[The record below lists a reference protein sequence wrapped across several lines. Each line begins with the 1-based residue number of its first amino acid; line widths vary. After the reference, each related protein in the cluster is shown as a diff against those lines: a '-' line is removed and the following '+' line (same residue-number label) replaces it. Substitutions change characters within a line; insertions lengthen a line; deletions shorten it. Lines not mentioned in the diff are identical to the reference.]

1 MNYIDIASVIR
12 ESNLKVLKRSPGF
25 IIKWIE
31 KIIRQ
36 EEMNQ
41 ILTKYS
47 EFKGVD
53 FLTKIVEEFN
63 IKIEVEGRENLPENN
78 RCFFISNH
86 PFGVIDGL
94 VLTKIVSSKYGALKS
109 IGNDAFMYVP
119 HLWPL
124 IAAVNVFGRNSK
136 EYVTALEEIYNSDIP
151 ITHFPAGE
159 VSRLYGLKIQDCRWQ
174 KSFITKAISCKRN
187 VMPFYICGRNS
198 VFFYFIS
205 SMRRMLGIKA
215 DIELILLPNEMFRK
229 KNKTIKVKIGKLI
242 HYEKFDKTF
251 SHTDWAKKMR
261 KYVYDLACNG
271 ESDFISTPFYNL
283 RS

>member
-1 MNYIDIASVIR
+1 MNYINIASVIR
-12 ESNLKVLKRSPGF
+12 GSNLKVLKHSPDF
-25 IIKWIE
+25 IIRLIE

-47 EFKGVD
+47 DYKGVN

-63 IKIEVEGRENLPENN
+63 IKIEVEGRENLPESS
-78 RCFFISNH
+78 RCFFLSNH
-86 PFGVIDGL
+86 PFGIIDGL

-109 IGNDAFMYVP
+109 IGNEAFMHVP

-124 IAAVNVFGRNSK
+124 LAAVNVFGRNSK
-136 EYVTALEEIYNSDIP
+136 EYLTALEKIYDSDIP

-159 VSRLYGLKIQDCRWQ
+159 VSRLYGLKIQDCQWQ

-187 VMPFYICGRNS
+187 IVPFYICGRNS

-205 SMRRMLGIKA
+205 SMRRILGIKA

-242 HYEKFDKTF
+242 LYEKFDKTF
-251 SHTDWAKKMR
+251 SHTDWAQEMR
-261 KYVYDLACNG
+261 KYVYDLAYNRKND
-271 ESDFISTPFYNL
+271 SISTPFYNL
-283 RS
+283 QS